1 VPLRISVTLDPPVVA
16 QGHTLA
22 VRIESS
28 RVCTITGSLQGR
40 PLIFVALGEERYVAW
55 AGVSAMAE
63 IVPQPLHVH
72 AQSAD
77 GQSVTLETALNVVP
91 GDYESETLTF
101 TPEVAKLLGPE
112 YTEPE
117 LARLAEVYGATSP
130 AVHWQGTFVW
140 PREAAITSAFG
151 SRRRYQGGPWSFH
164 TGIDIRGAVGE
175 PVVAAAAGVVA
186 LAEPLAVRG
195 NAVII
200 DHGAGVLSGYYH
212 LDRIVVNAGQTVA
225 QGELIGE
232 VGSTGLSTGSHLHWE
247 LRVGGVAVLPS
258 EWVERTWD

>member
-1 VPLRISVTLDPPVVA
+1 
-16 QGHTLA
+16 
-22 VRIESS
+22 
-28 RVCTITGSLQGR
+28 
-40 PLIFVALGEERYVAW
+40 
-55 AGVSAMAE
+55 
-63 IVPQPLHVH
+63 
-72 AQSAD
+72 
-77 GQSVTLETALNVVP
+77 
-91 GDYESETLTF
+91 
-101 TPEVAKLLGPE
+101 
-112 YTEPE
+112 
-117 LARLAEVYGATSP
+117 
-130 AVHWQGTFVW
+130 
-140 PREAAITSAFG
+140 
-151 SRRRYQGGPWSFH
+151 
-164 TGIDIRGAVGE
+164 
-175 PVVAAAAGVVA
+175 VVAAAAGVVA